1 MYPNFFYNLIV
12 HYSFTFVY
20 TGLKKSTKN
29 DQSMDGKPLYVEP
42 FYPFMG
48 TLVPVDQPTRP
59 ARPTSGDIQATG
71 EHQFYKAVDKDIM
84 EFLMKSNQEEKLRG
98 LLYSDEQAR
107 VKWTNEEGYILV
119 KYDVQGN
126 EMDKEFDKKTWKN
139 RCSII
144 INNFIDGCTAKD
156 FSVEED
162 IIGKQ

>member
-1 MYPNFFYNLIV
+1 
-12 HYSFTFVY
+12 
-20 TGLKKSTKN
+20 
-29 DQSMDGKPLYVEP
+29 
-42 FYPFMG
+42 
-48 TLVPVDQPTRP
+48 
-59 ARPTSGDIQATG
+59 
-71 EHQFYKAVDKDIM
+71 M